1 MIKEFLKNNKIIA
14 ILAGIILGLVVAI
27 CLLANCSNNL
37 RQERDTYKQNMDAA
51 LTECVA
57 WKTKDSLSAAKNDI
71 LELRMSELEK
81 YRAEDLATIKAL
93 KRKNE
98 TLSQMVKENAETKVE
113 IQTVVKDSIIYL
125 PDTSK
130 IIKAIDWKDPWAEFH
145 ATIDG
150 DDFNATMTSRD
161 SLLVGTATEYKRFL
175 GFLWKTNKIK
185 SQSVY
190 VTSKNP
196 HTVIQNVEAYTI
208 K

>member
-1 MIKEFLKNNKIIA
+1 MNNKIIA
-14 ILAGIILGLVVAI
+14 ILSAIILGLIVAVF
-27 CLLANCSNNL
+27 LLAQCSSNL
-37 RQERDTYKQNMDAA
+37 KQERDDYKRNMDAA
-51 LTECVA
+51 LTECVT

-81 YRAEDLATIKAL
+81 YRAEDLATIKSL
-93 KRKNE
+93 KKKNE
-98 TLSQMVKENAETKVE
+98 SLNQLVKENAETKIE
-113 IQTVVKDSIIYL
+113 IKTVVKDSIIYL

-130 IIKAIDWKDPWAEFH
+130 IVKAIDWEDPWAEFH
-145 ATIDG
+145 AVID
-150 DDFNATMTSRD
+150 DEDFDATLTNRD

-196 HTVIQNVEAYTI
+196 HTVIQDVEAYTI

>member
-1 MIKEFLKNNKIIA
+1 MKKFLLENKFTIIVSA
-14 ILAGIILGLVVAI
+14 IFLGMLLSIIL
-27 CLLANCSNNL
+27 LAKGCSDVK
-37 RQERDTYKQNMDAA
+37 RERDTYKRNMNAA
-51 LTECVA
+51 LTECVT

-93 KRKNE
+93 KRRNE
-98 TLSQMVKENAETKVE
+98 TLNQMVKENAETKIE
-113 IQTVVKDSIIYL
+113 IQTIVRDSIIYL

-130 IIKAIDWKDPWAEFH
+130 MVKAIDWKDPWAEFH

-150 DDFNATMTSRD
+150 DDFNATLTNKD

-190 VTSKNP
+190 VKSKNP